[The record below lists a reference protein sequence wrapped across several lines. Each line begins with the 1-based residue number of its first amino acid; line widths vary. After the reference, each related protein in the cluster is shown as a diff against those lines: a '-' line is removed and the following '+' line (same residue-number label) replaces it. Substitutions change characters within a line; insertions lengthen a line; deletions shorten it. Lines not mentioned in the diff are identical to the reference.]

1 MGEAIVRWY
10 LVSPSGDIIRTN
22 VAENIAEAR
31 FRLAPIPPG
40 CFVASTLDFLNGY
53 HKAIEPPARKGRGG
67 WYANAKTPQE
77 QRAIQQR
84 LSDSALLGL
93 RKMREETPNR
103 EAARRQKIAAYQTQL
118 RKRQRQA
125 RAEAMRQANIMRW
138 IEWRKVK
145 RQQQEK

>member
-1 MGEAIVRWY
+1 MRWY

-40 CFVASTLDFLNGY
+40 CFVSSALDFRNGY
-53 HKAIEPPARKGRGG
+53 HKAIESPARKGRGS

-77 QRAIQQR
+77 KRAIQQR
-84 LSDSALLGL
+84 LSDAALLGL
-93 RKMREETPNR
+93 RKMREQTPER
-103 EAARRQKIAAYQTQL
+103 EEARRAKIAAYQRRA

-125 RAEAMRQANIMRW
+125 RAEAARQECILRG
-138 IEWRKVK
+138 IERRRAK
-145 RQQQEK
+145 RQQREGTC